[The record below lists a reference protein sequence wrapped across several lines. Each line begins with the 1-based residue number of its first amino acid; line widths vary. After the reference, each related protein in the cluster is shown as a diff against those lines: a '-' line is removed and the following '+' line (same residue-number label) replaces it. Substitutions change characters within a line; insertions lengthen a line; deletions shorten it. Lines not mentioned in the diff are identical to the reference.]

1 MPATPQPNQR
11 YGIVIDAGS
20 SGSRLYVYEWDDPND
35 FKDGGADAS
44 VRMKSVPQIR
54 QDPSWS
60 RKISPGLSS
69 FEKKPKKAYKKH
81 IKSLLEFATKIIP
94 ADKIKDTP
102 VFIQG
107 TAGLRLLPKEKRTEI
122 LHEVC
127 NGIKKHTNFLMEDC
141 DYQVQVIDGETE
153 GLYGWLSLNYLLGK
167 FDNYD
172 TTDNSHFTFGFM
184 DMGGASA
191 QIAFVPSDKQEI
203 ERHKDDIATIYLKN
217 LNGELQEWD
226 VFVSTW
232 LGFGANQ
239 ARRRYLAQLIN
250 ALPENTNSYDDD
262 DFKTRK
268 LSDPCTPKGA
278 KLKFEFKDK
287 DFTIIGSGN
296 YEQCNKSIYPL
307 LLKNLP
313 CEDEPCLFNGIHAPR
328 IDYKKDRF
336 VGTSEYWYTA
346 NDVFK
351 LGGEYNFLEFNEQVI
366 NFCSSDWQAIKH
378 QSDNGAFNNMP
389 EDFLKDTCF
398 KANWVLNVLHEGFE
412 LPMLGFEKELPES
425 RTEEYPLFQSL
436 EKINDR
442 DLSWTLGRILLYA
455 SSTIMVGNSKQPVG
469 VQPST
474 IEASR
479 LGKSFSPGGLL
490 GSSHLYLGTN
500 SHFWRSIILFILLIA
515 SIYAYVYRHKIHRL
529 TCYSKTVAMYL
540 HTKNQLYSLATRG
553 SLSKDPISRLEEGF
567 GFGLDRNKNIREE
580 YKMDLTSSF
589 TESSSRRLDRDGI
602 LGNGI
607 LSKNNSSS
615 HLSTPKA
622 GVTPRPAFSI
632 ADFAKFKDERF
643 TK

>member
-1 MPATPQPNQR
+1 MPATQTSNLK

-35 FKDGGADAS
+35 VKGAGD

-60 RKISPGLSS
+60 QKISPGLSS
-69 FEKKPKKAYKKH
+69 FENKPKKAYKKH
-81 IKSLLEFATKIIP
+81 IKTLLEYAKKIIP
-94 ADKIKDTP
+94 ADKIKETP

-127 NGIKKHTNFLMEDC
+127 NGIKKHTSFLMEDC

-153 GLYGWLSLNYLLGK
+153 GLFGWLSLNYLLGK
-167 FDNYD
+167 FDDYD
-172 TTDNSHFTFGFM
+172 TRDDSHFTFGFM

-191 QIAFVPSDKQEI
+191 QIAFVPSDQNEI
-203 ERHKDDIATIYLKN
+203 TRHKEDIATIYLKN
-217 LNGELQEWD
+217 VNGELQEWN

-250 ALPENTNSYDDD
+250 ALPENTNKYDDD
-262 DFKTRK
+262 DFQTRK

-296 YEQCNKSIYPL
+296 YEQCTKSIYPL

-313 CEDEPCLFNGIHAPR
+313 CEDEPCLFNGVHAPR

-351 LGGEYNFLEFNEQVI
+351 MGGEYNFREFNEQVV
-366 NFCSSDWQAIKH
+366 NFCSSDWQTIKH
-378 QSDNGAFNNMP
+378 KSDNGAFNNMP
-389 EDFLKDTCF
+389 EEFLKDTCF

-412 LPMLGFEKELPES
+412 LPILGVEKEIPD
-425 RTEEYPLFQSL
+425 TKTDEYPLFQSL
-436 EKINDR
+436 EKINER

-455 SSTIMVGNSKQPVG
+455 SSTIVAGSSKQAVG
-469 VQPST
+469 VLPSAL
-474 IEASR
+474 EASK
-479 LGKSFSPGGLL
+479 LGKSFAPGGLL
-490 GSSHLYLGTN
+490 GSSHLYMGN
-500 SHFWRSIILFILLIA
+500 SSHFWRGIILLIMLIA
-515 SIYAYVYRHKIHRL
+515 SIYTFIFRHKITRL
-529 TCYSKTVAMYL
+529 MHNSKTLAMY
-540 HTKNQLYSLATRG
+540 HQVRNQVYSIVAHNKPR
-553 SLSKDPISRLEEGF
+553 DPISRLEEGL
-567 GFGLDRNKNIREE
+567 GFKSERGPTRREE
-580 YKMDLTSSF
+580 YSMDMATNF
-589 TESSSRRLDRDGI
+589 TETSSSRRIDRDGN
-602 LGNGI
+602 LSGV

-615 HLSTPKA
+615 HLATPHA
-622 GVTPRPAFSI
+622 SVTPRPAFSV